1 MEIGVLVALL
11 SAFTSSLRESIRK
24 HVSSDF
30 TSVEIG
36 FMTQVYGSVLLA
48 PFAGFYLLKTSPA
61 FTPALVFSI
70 ILSAAGVLSSTYIYV
85 EAMRISDLSVTEP
98 LRQMTPLMVAF
109 VEPLVLKTGFSW
121 IIVLAGL
128 LGAAGSYI
136 LVSENGLMK
145 PFKNIRNRGALMA
158 VAVAA
163 IFAVLAIVKRFGST
177 NIEPLLFTY
186 FTYVLGLVGFWIWKR
201 RNGDSIKRE
210 SWFRKDVF
218 AMGTV
223 TAVGAVITIYAF
235 SLISASEATIIKQ
248 MSGIFGILI
257 GGRFFQEE
265 DIYRKMLGAAILI
278 LGVVLVVFLG

>member
-1 MEIGVLVALL
+1 MEVGVLIALL
-11 SAFTSSLRESIRK
+11 SAFSSSLRESIRK
-24 HVSSDF
+24 HVSTEF
-30 TSVEIG
+30 TSVQIG
-36 FMTQVYGSVLLA
+36 FMTQVYGTVLLA
-48 PFAGFYLLKTSPA
+48 PLAGFYLLKTSPA

-98 LRQMTPLMVAF
+98 LRQTTPLIVAF
-109 VEPLVLKTGFSW
+109 MEPLVLKTDFSL
-121 IIVLAGL
+121 IVVSAGL

-136 LVSENGLMK
+136 LVSKNGLAA
-145 PFKNIRNRGALMA
+145 PLKNIRNRGAVMA
-158 VAVAA
+158 MVVAG

-186 FTYVLGLVGFWIWKR
+186 FTYVLGLIGFWIWKR
-201 RNGDSIKRE
+201 RNGDSISWE
-210 SWFRKDVF
+210 SWFRRDVF

-265 DIYRKMLGAAILI
+265 DIYRKIFGALILI
-278 LGVVLVVFLG
+278 TGVVLVVFLG